1 MNHLN
6 KIIEITEET
15 VKKSLSSRSVGSLE
29 DDFDKFKK
37 RDFEKVISSKVANEE
52 TAIIAEI
59 KKASPSKGLIRK
71 EFDVVDLAK
80 AYEKGG
86 AACLSVLSLIHI

>member
-15 VKKSLSSRSVGSLE
+15 VKKSLSSRSIASLE

-37 RDFEKVISSKVANEE
+37 RDFEKVISSKVTNEE

-59 KKASPSKGLIRK
+59 KKASPSKGFIIK
-71 EFDVVDLAK
+71 YFDTQNIA
-80 AYEKGG
+80 
-86 AACLSVLSLIHI
+86 

>member
-15 VKKSLSSRSVGSLE
+15 VKKSLSSRPVGSLE

-37 RDFEKVISSKVANEE
+37 RDFQKVISTKVAKEE
-52 TAIIAEI
+52 TAIIA
-59 KKASPSKGLIRK
+59 
-71 EFDVVDLAK
+71 
-80 AYEKGG
+80 
-86 AACLSVLSLIHI
+86 

>member
-29 DDFDKFKK
+29 GDFDKFKK
-37 RDFEKVISSKVANEE
+37 RDFQKVISTKVAKEE
-52 TAIIAEI
+52 
-59 KKASPSKGLIRK
+59 LQLLLR
-71 EFDVVDLAK
+71 
-80 AYEKGG
+80 
-86 AACLSVLSLIHI
+86 